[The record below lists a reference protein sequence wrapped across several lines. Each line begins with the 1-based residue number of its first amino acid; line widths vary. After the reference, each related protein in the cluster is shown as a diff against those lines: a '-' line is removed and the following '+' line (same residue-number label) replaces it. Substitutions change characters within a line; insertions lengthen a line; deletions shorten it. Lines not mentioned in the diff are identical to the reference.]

1 VPAAGHPSEDL
12 VPELVTL
19 DVWGVGRAGVPSA
32 LRAVALDRR
41 GLQRSAGLTFG
52 KLLGTGDGRT
62 LSVRD
67 ADLRHWAVLA
77 CWADERAL
85 AAYDRSDWVRRWEER
100 VAASPDGERLTVTMR
115 PLASRGRWDGRA
127 PFGDP
132 GRTEPTPQTPPTA
145 TDPPHSGPVAALTRA
160 TLRARTAAEFWRSVP
175 AVTRRLRTADGLLL
189 SLGIGER
196 PVGRQGT
203 FSLWRTA
210 EALEAFAYG
219 TSEHRD
225 VVRRTPQV
233 RWYREELFARL
244 AVLRVTGSLGGRTVE
259 PFA

>member
-1 VPAAGHPSEDL
+1 VPAAGRPSEDL

-19 DVWGVGRAGVPSA
+19 DVWGVGRGGVPSA

-85 AAYDRSDWVRRWEER
+85 AAYDRSDWVRRWDER

-127 PFGDP
+127 PFG
-132 GRTEPTPQTPPTA
+132 EPTLSEPRTS
-145 TDPPHSGPVAALTRA
+145 DPPHLGPVASVTRA
-160 TLRARTAAEFWRSVP
+160 TLRARTAPEFWRSVP

-210 EALEAFAYG
+210 ADLEAFAYG

-244 AVLRVTGSLGGRTVE
+244 AVLQVTGSLDGRTVE
-259 PFA
+259 AFA